1 MSGKHHDDHD
11 HDHNAPESGPALRV
25 KAIETL
31 LVEKGLVD
39 PKALDALVDTYENK
53 VGPRNGARVVAR
65 AWVDPVFKA
74 RLLEDAAVAMTLAE
88 MRAAHDGAYAVAGK
102 RRYPSGRSVCD
113 LATGELPDWAIE
125 VKLARLGRLITS
137 GWALRKAL
145 QPGSRRTARRRLPSR
160 SAWPAHY
167 PSQILPD
174 RLMHVREQVSGL
186 CKVHPP
192 HCS

>member
-1 MSGKHHDDHD
+1 MAGRHPPGSSPVSPLRAPPPRRGHSCDFAVGMGAADHRRPQAASKRD
-11 HDHNAPESGPALRV
+11 STRLYQPENGP
-25 KAIETL
+25 
-31 LVEKGLVD
+31 
-39 PKALDALVDTYENK
+39 
-53 VGPRNGARVVAR
+53 
-65 AWVDPVFKA
+65 FS
-74 RLLEDAAVAMTLAE
+74 EDAAVAMTLAE

-145 QPGSRRTARRRLPSR
+145 QPVSRRTARRRLPSR